1 MNKFLKCLMP
11 VAALTV
17 AGCSDEFKNEQPTP
31 PIAFKGDE
39 VVFVVGS
46 QDPVSRTT
54 YAEEWAEEENQQI
67 NWGNYFTTHAQEKI
81 RVFCRQSAHGTSAT
95 YLLSVNETEYSNVA
109 MGISKVSENEALQW
123 GDKTV
128 THDFYAFYP
137 AEKCSNDFI
146 NQDGAVI
153 SGTVDTQQ
161 SPNYY
166 RAKFGNSTEF
176 EPKTLKQIA
185 DNNTESEDQQTTIY
199 AMPDMESAIMVA
211 KKSVAET
218 KYGQSVPLNF
228 DVIADVLDITV
239 NGPITPNT
247 LGGNAESGLKRQNI
261 TINSILIQSSS
272 IDQKLTG
279 DFTIDMATGTVTPS
293 QDANNQ
299 LVVYLADSEGLYPT
313 LHVRAGKPA
322 EGAPVVDKLRARVFI
337 MPGQVK
343 NLSDLTITIGTNCG
357 NYVQKLDSHT
367 MVSGA
372 IHPIKLKYFQQ
383 RGTTLEYSK
392 WIGQL
397 DPNIYLSELSIP
409 GTWHSSNPV
418 SQGENG
424 IDLAQQYAKG
434 IRAFEVHTTNG
445 TDLYNDYHFDTAQKL
460 TAENAKY
467 FTTPSNTSVK
477 ENNKSYSGGTFNPAT
492 SPTGQSNPTRQVTA
506 SDVTV
511 TLNATKIDDYK
522 ADYALRLYRTARG
535 VTTGNSLSE
544 AVMALATNMNSTG
557 FMVLEFGMEGQSGVS
572 GVPVKQV
579 VKDGVTATISGVT
592 LTGTQNGSWEIG
604 PRPSYGFVV
613 PTLDNVTWQTAT
625 YNGKTVNI
633 DELYTLIADNAWS
646 GGTETTSYTTTSV
659 TGAEAWAVA
668 VQSCLKRLAET
679 GFDTADDHHIDK
691 ILYTDRITP
700 ETTIADVRGHVIV
713 KVNTNYTLNDKNEVT
728 LNNEVG
734 WNGTQIPAL
743 FSRWVGDSGKEP
755 RTINL
760 NWGSPISP
768 TPLNEGPSD
777 LHWCYTELDNIGSD
791 ISGRQAA
798 LDAFAKVSAANY
810 VEGLHRTFYEC
821 AIGGYTGGS
830 ATAANYL
837 AAAKKLN
844 PYLIKVL
851 QDPSRPAAPFGF
863 VFMSY
868 AIPPTAADAEVLKSD
883 ELISTIIN
891 NNVAFLLNRKGGTST
906 QTNAADNTNSSFTG
920 NTGNPLK

>member
-17 AGCSDEFKNEQPTP
+17 AGCSDEFKNEQPTS

-67 NWGNYFTTHAQEKI
+67 FWGNYLTNDAHEKI
-81 RVFCRQSAHGTSAT
+81 RIFCRQSAHGTAAT
-95 YLLSVNETEYSNVA
+95 YLLTTSATEPSSA
-109 MGISKVSENEALQW
+109 ALGISKVSENEALQW

-153 SGTVDTQQ
+153 SGNVDTQQ

-166 RAKFGNSTEF
+166 RAKFGTSGEF
-176 EPKTLKQIA
+176 KAKTLKEIA

-211 KKSVAET
+211 KKSVAATE
-218 KYGQSVPLNF
+218 YGQSVPLDF

-299 LVVYLADSEGLYPT
+299 LVVYLADSEGLHPT

-322 EGAPVVDKLRARVFI
+322 EGKPVVDKLRARVFI

-357 NYVQKLDSHT
+357 NYVQKLDSHD

-383 RGTTLEYSK
+383 RGTTLDFSK

-409 GTWHSSNPV
+409 GTWHSSNEA
-418 SQGENG
+418 SQGAAAK
-424 IDLAQQYAKG
+424 DLAEQYAKG

-477 ENNKSYSGGTFNPAT
+477 ENDKSYSGGTF
-492 SPTGQSNPTRQVTA
+492 SPSDAVSGQSSRTRQVTA

-511 TLNATKIDDYK
+511 TINATKIDDYK
-522 ADYALRLYRTARG
+522 ADYALRLFRTVRN
-535 VTTGNSLSE
+535 TTTSNNSLSD
-544 AVMALATNMNSTG
+544 AVMELAPNMNSTG
-557 FMVLEFGMEGQSGVS
+557 FMVLEFGMNGSNGVS
-572 GVPVKQV
+572 GIPVKQV
-579 VKDGVTATISGVT
+579 ITSGMTATISGVT
-592 LTGTQNGSWEIG
+592 LTGTQTGSYAVFG
-604 PRPSYGFVV
+604 YRFDAPSL
-613 PTLDNVTWQTAT
+613 TNVTWQTAT
-625 YNGKTVNI
+625 YNGKDYNL

-659 TGAEAWAVA
+659 TGGEAWAVA
-668 VQSCLKRLAET
+668 VQSCLKRLAERDFT
-679 GFDTADDHHIDK
+679 TKDGITHK
-691 ILYTDRITP
+691 VLYTDRITP

-713 KVNTNYTLNDKNEVT
+713 KINTNSPTDGYNEI
-728 LNNEVG
+728 G

-743 FSRWVGDSGKEP
+743 FSRWVDDSASEP

-760 NWGSPISP
+760 NWGAPTEKP
-768 TPLNEGPSD
+768 TPLLEGPSD
-777 LHWCYTELDNIGSD
+777 LHWCYTEQDNINKNNGS
-791 ISGRQAA
+791 IASRKAA
-798 LDAFAKVSAANY
+798 LDAFAKVSAQNY

-821 AIGGYTGGS
+821 AIGGYINGS
-830 ATAANYL
+830 NTAENYL
-837 AAAKKLN
+837 AAAKELN
-844 PYLIKVL
+844 PYLIQVL

-868 AIPPTAADAEVLKSD
+868 AIAPTTQDAEELKSD

-891 NNVAFLLNRKGGTST
+891 NNVAFLLNRRGGTST

>member
-11 VAALTV
+11 AIALTV
-17 AGCSDEFKNEQPTP
+17 AGCSDEFKNEQPNP
-31 PIAFKGDE
+31 PIAFEGDE

-54 YAEEWAEEENQQI
+54 YAEEWAEENNQQI
-67 NWGNYFTTHAQEKI
+67 YWGNYLTNNAKENI
-81 RVFCRQSAHGTSAT
+81 RVFCRQSAHGTAAT
-95 YLLSVNETEYSNVA
+95 YLLSASATEPSNVA
-109 MGISKVSENEALQW
+109 LSISKVAEDEALQW

-128 THDFYAFYP
+128 NHDFYAFYP

-146 NQDGAVI
+146 SADGAVI

-176 EPKTLKQIA
+176 KSKTLKEIA
-185 DNNTESEDQQTTIY
+185 ENSTEGADQQTTIY
-199 AMPDMESAIMVA
+199 AMPDMESAIMTA
-211 KKSVAET
+211 KYTATPEEWGKT
-218 KYGQSVPLNF
+218 VPLGF

-247 LGGNAESGLKRQNI
+247 LGGNAASGLERKNI

-299 LVVYLADSEGLYPT
+299 LVVYLADSEGLHPT
-313 LHVRAGKPA
+313 LHVRSGAPA
-322 EGAPVVDKLRARVFI
+322 EGKAPVVDKLRARVFI

-357 NYVQKLDSHT
+357 NYVQKLDSYS

-409 GTWHSSNPV
+409 GTWHSSNPA
-418 SQGENG
+418 SQDTAG
-424 IDLAQQYAKG
+424 IDLAKQYEKG

-445 TDLYNDYHFDTAQKL
+445 TQLYTDHH
-460 TAENAKY
+460 
-467 FTTPSNTSVK
+467 FTTELKADNATYLTTPLNTSVK
-477 ENNKSYSGGTFNPAT
+477 QNSSSYSGGTFSPAT
-492 SPTGQSNPTRQVTA
+492 SATAQSNRTRQVTA
-506 SDVTV
+506 TDVTV
-511 TLNATKIDDYK
+511 TVNATKTDDYK
-522 ADYALRLYRTARG
+522 ANYALRLYRTARG

-557 FMVLEFGMEGQSGVS
+557 FMVLEFGMEGQNDVKE
-572 GVPVKQV
+572 VPVKQV
-579 VKDGVTATISGVT
+579 VRNGMTASISGIT
-592 LTGTQNGSWEIG
+592 LTGTQTGSYTIFSG
-604 PRPSYGFVV
+604 YSFDA
-613 PTLDNVTWQTAT
+613 PTIDNVNWEKAT
-625 YNGKTVNI
+625 YNGKEISLN
-633 DELYTLIADNAWS
+633 DLYTLIADNAWS
-646 GGTETTSYTTTSV
+646 GGTETSSYYTTSV
-659 TGAEAWAVA
+659 RGPEAWTVA
-668 VQSCLKRLAET
+668 VQSCLNRLAET
-679 GFDTADDHHIDK
+679 DFTTADGKTNK
-691 ILYTDRITP
+691 ILYTGRITP

-713 KVNTNYTLNDKNEVT
+713 KINTNYELYDNGEVKV
-728 LNNEVG
+728 NNEVG
-734 WNGTQIPAL
+734 WVGNQIPAL
-743 FSRWVGDSGKEP
+743 FSRWVGDSGTEP

-760 NWGSPISP
+760 NWGSPINPS
-768 TPLNEGPSD
+768 PLNEGSSD

-791 ISGRQAA
+791 ISGRKAA
-798 LDAFAKVSAANY
+798 LDAFAKVSAKNY

-821 AIGGYTGGS
+821 AIGGFLNGS
-830 ATAANYL
+830 ATAENYL
-837 AAAKKLN
+837 AAAKVLN
-844 PYLIKVL
+844 PYLLKVL
-851 QDPSRPAAPFGF
+851 QDPTRAAAPFGF

-868 AIPPTAADAEVLKSD
+868 AIPPTAKDAEELKSE

-906 QTNAADNTNSSFTG
+906 QTNAADNTNSSF
-920 NTGNPLK
+920 NANNGNPLK

>member
-54 YAEEWAEEENQQI
+54 YAEEWKEEDNQQI
-67 NWGNYFTTHAQEKI
+67 FWGNYLTNNAQEKI
-81 RVFCRQSAHGTSAT
+81 RIFCRQSAHGTAAT
-95 YLLSVNETEYSNVA
+95 YLLTTSAEPSSA
-109 MGISKVSENEALQW
+109 ALGISKVSENEALQW

-146 NQDGAVI
+146 KQDGAVI

-166 RAKFGNSTEF
+166 RAKFGSSGEF
-176 EPKTLKQIA
+176 APKTLLEIA
-185 DNNTESEDQQTTIY
+185 NNNTEGEDQQTTIY

-218 KYGQSVPLNF
+218 GYGQSVPLDFN
-228 DVIADVLDITV
+228 VIADVLDITV

-247 LGGNAESGLKRQNI
+247 LGGNAASGLERKNI

-272 IDQKLTG
+272 INQKLTG

-299 LVVYLADSEGLYPT
+299 LVVYLADSDGLHPT
-313 LHVRAGKPA
+313 LHVRAGQPA
-322 EGAPVVDKLRARVFI
+322 EGKAPVVDKLRARVFI
-337 MPGQVK
+337 MPGQVQ

-357 NYVQKLDSHT
+357 NYVQKLDSHD

-383 RGTTLEYSK
+383 RGTTLNFSQ

-397 DPNIYLSELSIP
+397 DPDIYLSELSIP
-409 GTWHSSNPV
+409 GSWHSSNEA
-418 SQGENG
+418 SQGAAAKE
-424 IDLAQQYAKG
+424 LAEQYKKG

-445 TDLYNDYHFDTAQKL
+445 TTLFTDHHFGTKL
-460 TAENAKY
+460 TTANATY
-467 FTTPSNTSVK
+467 SDTPNRTVSQKS
-477 ENNKSYSGGTFNPAT
+477 SYSGGTCNP
-492 SPTGQSNPTRQVTA
+492 SSTGSQIRATRQVTA
-506 SDVTV
+506 SNVTF
-511 TLNATKIDDYK
+511 TITSGTIDEYDATGYG
-522 ADYALRLYRTARG
+522 LRLYRTARG

-557 FMVLEFGMEGQSGVS
+557 FMVLEFGMNGQSAVND
-572 GVPVKQV
+572 VPVKQV
-579 VKDGVTATISGVT
+579 VTDGKTATISGVT
-592 LTGTQNGSWEIG
+592 LTGTQTGTRNN
-604 PRPSYGFVV
+604 YGFYDFDR
-613 PTLDNVTWQTAT
+613 PTLDNVTWERAT
-625 YNGKTVNI
+625 YNGQTVAI
-633 DELYTLIADNAWS
+633 DDLYTLIADNMWS
-646 GGTETTSYTTTSV
+646 GVTEPTSYFTKTIDGS
-659 TGAEAWAVA
+659 EAWVVA

-679 GFDTADDHHIDK
+679 GFTTADHHQIDK

-713 KVNTNYTLNDKNEVT
+713 KINTNGD
-728 LNNEVG
+728 NNEKG
-734 WNGTQIPAL
+734 WTGTQIPAL
-743 FSRWVGDSGKEP
+743 FSRWIGDSGKEP

-768 TPLNEGPSD
+768 TPLEMGPSD
-777 LHWCYTELDNIGSD
+777 LHWCYTEVDNIDGYASID
-791 ISGRQAA
+791 DRKTA
-798 LDAFAKVSAANY
+798 LDAFAKLSAQNY
-810 VEGLHRTFYEC
+810 VDGLHRTFYEC
-821 AIGGYTGGS
+821 AIGGYTGG
-830 ATAANYL
+830 ANEGDAEHYL
-837 AAAKKLN
+837 EAAKKLN

-868 AIPPTAADAEVLKSD
+868 AIAPTTQDAEELKSD

-891 NNVAFLLNRKGGTST
+891 NNVAFLLNRRGGTST